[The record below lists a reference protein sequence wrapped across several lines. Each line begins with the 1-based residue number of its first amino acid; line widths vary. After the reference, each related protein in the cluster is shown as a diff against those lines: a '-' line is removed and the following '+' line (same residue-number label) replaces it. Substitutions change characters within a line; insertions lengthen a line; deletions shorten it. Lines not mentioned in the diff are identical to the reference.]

1 MQQNLLLVALVA
13 LAAGLIALFMPV
25 WLRHR
30 TRHMAARA
38 ADLRVI
44 RTTAVKIVDD
54 DTVPDVLINVVGLLV
69 AAANSPLLA
78 RMFFKALV
86 TGEFNRAAAD
96 IGTPSAVKAAFD
108 TLTTD
113 QLRLFACLYE
123 HALLSSASCDPL
135 LAAVYRRF
143 LAWGFRAVPQRDTV
157 EPQKTKVDAPIMA
170 DILAKHEP
178 RHGHRNRIEA
188 ELVAA

>member
-1 MQQNLLLVALVA
+1 MQQNLLLVASLA
-13 LAAGLIALFMPV
+13 LAAGLIALFTPV

-30 TRHMAARA
+30 TRHLAARA
-38 ADLRVI
+38 NDLRVI
-44 RTTAVKIVDD
+44 RTTAVKLVDD
-54 DTVPDVLINVVGLLV
+54 DTVPDVLINVVGMLV
-69 AAANSPLLA
+69 KAANSPLLA
-78 RMFFKALV
+78 RMFFKALI

-96 IGTPSAVKAAFD
+96 VGRVSAVKAAFE
-108 TLTTD
+108 TLTIE

-123 HALLSSASCDPL
+123 HVLLSSASCDPL
-135 LAAVYRRF
+135 LAAIYRRF
-143 LAWGFRAVPQRDTV
+143 LTWGLRAVPQRDTV

-178 RHGHRNRIEA
+178 RQSIRRMEA